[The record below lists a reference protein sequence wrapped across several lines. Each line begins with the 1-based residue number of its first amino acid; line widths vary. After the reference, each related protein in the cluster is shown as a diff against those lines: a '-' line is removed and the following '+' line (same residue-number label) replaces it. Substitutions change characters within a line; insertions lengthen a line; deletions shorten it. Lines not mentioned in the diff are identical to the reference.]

1 MVNER
6 DCLSRKSGGGGGG
19 GWGGGGGG
27 GGGGKL
33 LEMARRIYGLGQVS
47 SSEMVS
53 V

>member
-1 MVNER
+1 MRGIAYQGKVVVV
-6 DCLSRKSGGGGGG
+6 GGGD
-19 GWGGGGGG
+19 
-27 GGGGKL
+27 GKL

>member
-6 DCLSRKSGGGGGG
+6 DCLSRKS
-19 GWGGGGGG
+19 GGGGG

>member
-19 GWGGGGGG
+19 GVGD
-27 GGGGKL
+27 GKL

>member
-19 GWGGGGGG
+19 GD
-27 GGGGKL
+27 GKL